1 MLISFIIIS
10 CYYFRGPFNIYDKAG
25 LLNRNSEEGKE
36 HLARCSDYTEISFN
50 VVKKCF
56 GELYNLYLT
65 YH

>member
-1 MLISFIIIS
+1 MLL
-10 CYYFRGPFNIYDKAG
+10 FRGPFNIYDKAG

-36 HLARCSDYTEISFN
+36 HLARCSDYNEISFN